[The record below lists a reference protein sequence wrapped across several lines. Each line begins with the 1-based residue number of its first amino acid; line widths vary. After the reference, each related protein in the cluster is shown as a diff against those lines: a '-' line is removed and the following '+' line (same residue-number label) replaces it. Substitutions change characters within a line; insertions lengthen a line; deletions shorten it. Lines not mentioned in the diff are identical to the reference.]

1 MNSILLRS
9 RILSYET
16 ITSFFNILSAISSKR
31 NHTWSAVRSVSCE
44 CFRDNNNYTRV
55 DFSVKTFADNTFIL
69 AKYRS
74 NKA

>member
-16 ITSFFNILSAISSKR
+16 INSFFNILSAISSKR

-44 CFRDNNNYTRV
+44 CFRDNNYTRV
-55 DFSVKTFADNTFIL
+55 NFSVNTFADNTFIL